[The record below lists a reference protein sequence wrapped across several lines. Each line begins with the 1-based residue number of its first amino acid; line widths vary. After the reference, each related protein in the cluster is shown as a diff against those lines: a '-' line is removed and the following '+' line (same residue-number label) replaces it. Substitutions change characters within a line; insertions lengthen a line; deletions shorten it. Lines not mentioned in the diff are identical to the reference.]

1 MIIWVI
7 VFTVEIINSRISIGV
22 IRSGTAGHGAKT
34 DICDVEG
41 CSCEAERSLNMKQV
55 AKCTLRLKNMDAR
68 NVHLCKEHYKQYKKE
83 TKTDRSID
91 SIY

>member
-1 MIIWVI
+1 M
-7 VFTVEIINSRISIGV
+7 
-22 IRSGTAGHGAKT
+22 SGTADHGAKT

-41 CSCEAERSLNMKQV
+41 CSGEAERSLNMKQV
-55 AKCTLRLKNMDAR
+55 ANCPLRLKNMDAR

>member
-1 MIIWVI
+1 
-7 VFTVEIINSRISIGV
+7 
-22 IRSGTAGHGAKT
+22 
-34 DICDVEG
+34 
-41 CSCEAERSLNMKQV
+41 
-55 AKCTLRLKNMDAR
+55 MDAR